1 MTVELFDIVLASIV
15 TVGLFAV
22 WFSNDDWSE

>member
-1 MTVELFDIVLASIV
+1 MTADLFDIVLATIV
-15 TVGLFAV
+15 AVGLFAV

>member
-1 MTVELFDIVLASIV
+1 MTVELFDIVLASV
-15 TVGLFAV
+15 VAVGLFAV

>member
-1 MTVELFDIVLASIV
+1 MTVELFDIMLASIV